1 MANPV
6 VLDSKTHG
14 DIRVNAKRGA
24 EFGENI
30 HMVPVIA
37 EELPRLVLDYPVCLI
52 KDPETG
58 QFELQ
63 ALLGFEAGENL
74 FLTGNRWEATYV
86 PMHLRR
92 QPFMVG
98 IAGEDGAEPTPENT
112 IITIDMESARVSDT
126 EGERLFDENGGPTPY
141 LQSIS
146 NLLGGLIPGLRTT
159 EAFIKTLV
167 DNDLIESATFNAG
180 FVNGENRHF
189 EGLPTV
195 SDEKLRELDDD
206 KTILMHDRGHLQASY
221 LLLASF
227 GQVNRLI
234 NLKDARIVAGGTA
247 V

>member
-1 MANPV
+1 MASPV
-6 VLDSKTHG
+6 ILDSNTHG
-14 DIRVNAKRGA
+14 DIRVNTNRGA

-63 ALLGFEAGENL
+63 ALLGFEPGENL

-112 IITIDMESARVSDT
+112 IITIDMESARVGDT
-126 EGERLFDENGGPTPY
+126 EGERLFDENGAPTPY

-146 NLLGGLIPGLRTT
+146 NLLGGLLPGIKST
-159 EAFIKTLV
+159 EAFIKALA
-167 DNDLIESATFNAG
+167 DDDLIEPANFNAG

-189 EGLPTV
+189 EGLYTV
-195 SDEKLRELDDD
+195 SDEKLRKLDDD
-206 KTILMHDRGHLQASY
+206 KMKRMHDRGYLQASY

-227 GQVNRLI
+227 GQVQRLI
-234 NLKDARIVAGGTA
+234 NLKNARLVGTA
-247 V
+247 G